1 MARPEPLYDLVRSL
15 TKAEKRRVRLQ
26 AERYGKRE
34 GGHAYLALFDRL
46 ERMPVYNA
54 AALERAFGGRAH
66 LASVKRYCLDA
77 VLSALL
83 AHEDSKRAVDRIPAL
98 MRQARL
104 FEDKRIYYRA
114 EALYRRALALAREQ
128 HRFAYAFEILARLR
142 QLMGR
147 WKAGGEREEAMDA
160 VLADMEHFSFLLRE
174 WTLLQ
179 RLHSTLHREVVEW
192 RRGGKGM
199 GPEVDEQLASAWFRD
214 AEHSPSNLNRLF
226 HAVIL
231 GEYHIVSSRPEA
243 AFEAMQRAA
252 ELATA
257 EPAWQAENPS
267 MYVSLLNN
275 LMGRAYVLGRWDVV
289 EHHLPELRDFRAD
302 DRVAEDRRFESW
314 ANIHLIH
321 TVWRGADLDAAERRD
336 IVEGL
341 ERPGMNRAF
350 SLAIRLGMATLEA
363 AHGRAAKARSWLRA
377 FQLDP
382 AHEKLRQH
390 RMFAD
395 LLGHLLLV
403 ADGESDVLERELKRH
418 RKRAAEDGWLL
429 DVERLTVEHLL
440 DWVRRPVAERGE
452 ALQALEEALA
462 GIRDRER
469 YAIFLD
475 VDGWTE
481 ALRRGLPPARVRA
494 ERARSE
500 GPSGGAGADDAGLS
514 GKRHRF

>member
-1 MARPEPLYDLVRSL
+1 MARPEPLHDLVRSL

-34 GGHAYLALFDRL
+34 GGHEYLALFDRL
-46 ERMPVYNA
+46 ERMPVYDA
-54 AALERAFGGRAH
+54 EALESAFGGRAR
-66 LASVKRYCLDA
+66 LASVKRYCLEA

-83 AHEDSKRAVDRIPAL
+83 AHENPKRAVDRIPAL

-104 FEDKRIYYRA
+104 FEEKRIYYRA
-114 EALYRRALALAREQ
+114 DALYRRALALAREQ

-174 WTLLQ
+174 WTRLQ

-214 AEHSPSNLNRLF
+214 AERSPSNLNRLF

-231 GEYHIVSSRPEA
+231 GEYHIVSSRPEE
-243 AFEAMQRAA
+243 AFDAMQRAA
-252 ELATA
+252 VLATA

-289 EHHLPELRDFRAD
+289 ERHLPELRGFRAD

-321 TVWRGADLDAAERRD
+321 TNWCGADLTRDERRD
-336 IVEGL
+336 ITEGL

-350 SLAIRLGMATLEA
+350 ALAIRLGMATLEA
-363 AHGRAAKARSWLRA
+363 ALGRAAQARSWLRA
-377 FQLDP
+377 FRLDP

-395 LLGHLLLV
+395 LLGYLMLV
-403 ADGESDVLERELKRH
+403 ADGESDALERELRQH
-418 RKRAAEDGWLL
+418 RKRAADTGWLL
-429 DVERLTVEHLL
+429 DVERLTVEHLF
-440 DWVRRPVAERGE
+440 DWVRRPVAERGD
-452 ALQALEEALA
+452 ALRALEEALA
-462 GIRDRER
+462 GIRERER

-481 ALRRGLPPARVRA
+481 AFRRGLPPARVRA
-494 ERARSE
+494 ERARRE
-500 GPSGGAGADDAGLS
+500 GPQPAGGPDDAGLPE
-514 GKRHRF
+514 K